1 MPYKRS
7 NQDMQIVK
15 SEDRL
20 TRKRFYELKSL
31 IDDFNKDR
39 INLQQFTQQLS
50 SKEAKVYGIMFR
62 NADRDL
68 DKSVFADIPPTS

>member
-39 INLQQFTQQLS
+39 LNLQQFTQQLS

-68 DKSVFADIPPTS
+68 DKIVFADIPPTS

>member
-1 MPYKRS
+1 
-7 NQDMQIVK
+7 MQIVK

-62 NADRDL
+62 DADRDL
-68 DKSVFADIPPTS
+68 DKIVFAEIPKNS

>member
-68 DKSVFADIPPTS
+68 DKIVFADIPTNS

>member
-1 MPYKRS
+1 MPE
-7 NQDMQIVK
+7 VK

-20 TRKRFYELKSL
+20 TRKRFYELKGL

-50 SKEAKVYGIMFR
+50 SNEAKVYGIMFR
-62 NADRDL
+62 DADRDL
-68 DKSVFADIPPTS
+68 DKIVFADVPKNK